1 MKLFFKQN
9 RNFAI
14 YLLLMVKV
22 FISGYPLDMQ
32 ELELVQLV
40 SPFGEVSTI
49 KIVRDKKTGKV
60 KGYSFLE
67 MKDEEA
73 AANVIAE
80 LDGSFL
86 GDRQLSVRTATV
98 KPAGPVRPG
107 NKPYQGGSRPAPPRF
122 SNNSGSAEDQFKK
135 KRPRRTT

>member
-1 MKLFFKQN
+1 
-9 RNFAI
+9 
-14 YLLLMVKV
+14 MVKV

-49 KIVRDKKTGKV
+49 KIVRDKKTGKA

-80 LDGSFL
+80 LDCSFL
-86 GDRQLSVRTATV
+86 GDRQLSVRTATE
-98 KPAGPVRPG
+98 KAAGPVRSG
-107 NKPYQGGSRPAPPRF
+107 SKPYQGGGSRPAPRYGN
-122 SNNSGSAEDQFKK
+122 SNNNNSSSGSAEDQFKK
-135 KRPRRTT
+135 KRPRRTI

>member
-1 MKLFFKQN
+1 
-9 RNFAI
+9 
-14 YLLLMVKV
+14 MVKV

-49 KIVRDKKTGKV
+49 KIVRDKKTGKA

-98 KPAGPVRPG
+98 KPAGPVRSGG
-107 NKPYQGGSRPAPPRF
+107 NKPYQGGARPAPRQ
-122 SNNSGSAEDQFKK
+122 SAEDAFKK
-135 KRPRRTT
+135 KRPRRTI